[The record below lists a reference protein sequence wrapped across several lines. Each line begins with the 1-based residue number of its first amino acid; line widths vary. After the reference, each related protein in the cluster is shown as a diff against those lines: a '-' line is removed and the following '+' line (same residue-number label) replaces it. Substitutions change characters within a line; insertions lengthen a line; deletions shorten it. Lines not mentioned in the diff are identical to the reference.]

1 MCMIDLA
8 HDERAIIAALLDDAA
23 AAGYLV
29 SVYDGEEW
37 AVKPTHDQTPVRLH
51 IGATDET
58 TLRFRDPAK
67 LNDRGVADVVGSVLL
82 IHGNGCHVIADHS
95 DNAATAALVRRASIV
110 AERFG
115 A

>member
-1 MCMIDLA
+1 MTLQVLLP
-8 HDERAIIAALLDDAA
+8 DERAIISALLDDAR
-23 AAGYLV
+23 AAGLLC
-29 SVYDGEEW
+29 SVHDGEEW
-37 AVKPTHDQTPVRLH
+37 PVKLTADFGVVRSH
-51 IGATDET
+51 VGATDET

-67 LNDRGVADVVGSVLL
+67 LDDSGKPSAVGSVFL
-82 IHGNGCHVIADHS
+82 IHGNGAHVISDHT